1 MSSDNELKL
10 DSADYFSRPSE
21 RYGVEVLAE
30 DVVPLI
36 RRIAS
41 NNGIPSSREELD
53 GLKEALLD
61 KDLNPEVRR
70 YAISTLL
77 ATPTWTLTY
86 SLRSDFVLT
95 PAELTSSVQDPPKD
109 KSKAWTAAQAAI
121 ARMREKYSSDLSR
134 GKGIV
139 PGITKHTVPALF
151 GHRLLFLLVASL
163 SGAFNALSL
172 LRESENTA
180 LFSKRGFSEKH
191 IQESYDVMIKLV
203 RLCLRNFDIEVGLE
217 SVVAHGAPRRNA
229 ALIGCDVHPILVGKR
244 DVEQQPSRL
253 IWDKTVNLDA
263 TVNLYGMAEK
273 AIVRAANVMGAY
285 WSSDPQTKRFLND
298 DIAYIRSNPPS
309 CRDVFVD
316 YDHFHRHAALEL
328 FLRLLDEQLGFGD
341 IVGSPADQTAF
352 IKRSIDR
359 LAAFPTGV
367 ISG

>member
-1 MSSDNELKL
+1 MSHDNELKL
-10 DSADYFSRPSE
+10 DSADYFSKPSA

-53 GLKEALLD
+53 GLKRALLD
-61 KDLNPEVRR
+61 EDLNPEVRR
-70 YAISTLL
+70 YAISALL
-77 ATPTWTLTY
+77 ATPTWALTY
-86 SLRSDFVLT
+86 SLRNQFMLT
-95 PAELTSSVQDPPKD
+95 PAELTSAVQDPPKD
-109 KSKAWTAAQAAI
+109 KSRAWNAAKSALSHMEDAYNGEAKIGKDVQPI
-121 ARMREKYSSDLSR
+121 ISKYA
-134 GKGIV
+134 
-139 PGITKHTVPALF
+139 VPALL
-151 GHRLLFLLVASL
+151 GHRIMNLLSYSVIHE
-163 SGAFNALSL
+163 FNALSL
-172 LRESENTA
+172 LSRYELPD
-180 LFSKRGFSEKH
+180 LFYKRGFTEKH
-191 IQESYDVMIKLV
+191 IQESYDVLVKLV

-217 SVVAHGAPRRNA
+217 SIAVQGPIRRHT
-229 ALIGCDVHPILVGKR
+229 ALICCDMHPLLIGNREAK
-244 DVEQQPSRL
+244 EQPSRL

-263 TVNLYGMAEK
+263 TVNLYGMAYK
-273 AIVRAANVMGAY
+273 LVTRAANVMGAY
-285 WSSDPQTKRFLND
+285 WSSNSEIKRFVND

-352 IKRSIDR
+352 IKRAIDR
-359 LAAFPTGV
+359 LAAYPTGV